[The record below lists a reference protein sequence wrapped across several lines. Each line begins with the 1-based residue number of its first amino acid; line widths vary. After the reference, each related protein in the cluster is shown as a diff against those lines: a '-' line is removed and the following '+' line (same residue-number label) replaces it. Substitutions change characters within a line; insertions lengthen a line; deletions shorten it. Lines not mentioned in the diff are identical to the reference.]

1 MNYFGGVHK
10 TFYAY
15 WQNLPFL
22 LYALTYALLQMYLAA
37 FTG

>member
-10 TFYAY
+10 TFYVY

-22 LYALTYALLQMYLAA
+22 LYALTNMANFGLTTCSNA
-37 FTG
+37 